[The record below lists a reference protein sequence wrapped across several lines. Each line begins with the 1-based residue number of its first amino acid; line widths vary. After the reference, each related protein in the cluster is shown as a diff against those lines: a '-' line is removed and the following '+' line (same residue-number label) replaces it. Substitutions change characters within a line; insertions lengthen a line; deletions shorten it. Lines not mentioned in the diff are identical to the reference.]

1 MIIQTQKSHETL
13 IKQNKT
19 KQNKNGTD
27 HFSREV
33 NYSVLCNR
41 VALMDFFL
49 MKIGRMS
56 HYSNSTRSGKE
67 QTWQPSAANNPNWH
81 AIWLS
86 ENWSWL
92 AADTMRERSGG
103 FHLVIFF
110 SHAKQQTMLF
120 ENFLFNLSLF
130 FRVGNQQDGKSRRSI
145 NDEWSQATGNA

>member
-49 MKIGRMS
+49 MKIDRIYNCGECHVRA
-56 HYSNSTRSGKE
+56 H
-67 QTWQPSAANNPNWH
+67 QP
-81 AIWLS
+81 LLLLQRYFVLLFLM
-86 ENWSWL
+86 E
-92 AADTMRERSGG
+92 
-103 FHLVIFF
+103 FF
-110 SHAKQQTMLF
+110 
-120 ENFLFNLSLF
+120 FLI
-130 FRVGNQQDGKSRRSI
+130 R
-145 NDEWSQATGNA
+145 